1 MQAELDA
8 LENKLTQLIELS
20 KHLREENNHLRQ
32 ELAQARSQCSQCD
45 DKIDRV
51 KLRLEKLL
59 AQSSEEQI

>member
-32 ELAQARSQCSQCD
+32 ELAQARSQCRQCD

-59 AQSSEEQI
+59 AQSSEEQT